1 MVGMMTEHRS
11 LKQVLQQSDEP
22 AWREWDYSLV
32 LFPEGDGG
40 EKVRRLAALLQHG
53 SEKAAGKVGSPCIS
67 LGTFRG
73 REAMEDTLI
82 RWVQRVCRMQQR
94 FRIEVKG
101 PCVHPAGGWL
111 LKVVDQG
118 ALTKL
123 TESLAVIVDEY
134 LHSCGKEKVV
144 WSRSPH
150 CRISEGQDRQSPDVR
165 QKRIEEMI
173 LQTDFMVHSLVL
185 MKEEYEGGHTEMVN
199 VFPFHP

>member
-11 LKQVLQQSDEP
+11 LKQILQQSNEP
-22 AWREWDYSLV
+22 AWREWEYSLV

-40 EKVRRLAALLQHG
+40 EKVRQLAAMLQHG
-53 SEKAAGKVGSPCIS
+53 STKAAGKVGSPYIS

-94 FRIEVKG
+94 FRIEVNG
-101 PCVHPAGGWL
+101 PCVHPTAGWL
-111 LKVVDQG
+111 LKVMDQG

-123 TESLAVIVDEY
+123 TESLAVIMDEY
-134 LHSCGKEKVV
+134 LHSCGKDKVS
-144 WSRSPH
+144 WSRSPY
-150 CRISEGQDRQSPDVR
+150 CSITEGQDKQAPDLRQS
-165 QKRIEEMI
+165 RINEMI
-173 LQTDFMVHSLVL
+173 FQTDFMVHSLVL
-185 MKEEYEGGHTEMVN
+185 MKKEYEGGESEMVN